1 MKKIIM
7 LFALALACVGVRS
20 QTLLSRSYDVSP
32 VISYTVFEPQKDTVY
47 YWQINN
53 VNSAKMIE
61 SFYLRFRGRNELQRT
76 LKFLVSLEG
85 EEKGRT
91 YRLDDTIDG
100 NEVTTGKVE
109 GFLFIPSAEGVT
121 IENKKGFFHPH
132 HSIPTKV
139 YLMLPKVALMK
150 LKERNNLGNSCLNE
164 VS

>member
-7 LFALALACVGVRS
+7 LFVLALACVGVRS

-53 VNSAKMIE
+53 VNSVKMIE

-121 IENKKGFFHPH
+121 IENKKGF
-132 HSIPTKV
+132 
-139 YLMLPKVALMK
+139 LPSSSFYTYKSLADVAK
-150 LKERNNLGNSCLNE
+150 GGFDEIKRKKQPRQFVFE
-164 VS
+164 

>member
-1 MKKIIM
+1 M

-85 EEKGRT
+85 EERVGLT
-91 YRLDDTIDG
+91 GLTTRLT
-100 NEVTTGKVE
+100 ET
-109 GFLFIPSAEGVT
+109 
-121 IENKKGFFHPH
+121 
-132 HSIPTKV
+132 
-139 YLMLPKVALMK
+139 
-150 LKERNNLGNSCLNE
+150 R
-164 VS
+164 